1 MLTTTHDQG
10 AVRVLRFNRPEALNA
25 FNGAMFD
32 AVAERL
38 LAAAENDA
46 VKVLIITGEGRAFSA
61 GMDLADSPSKQAA
74 PVHGFEGMFE
84 AFIEFPKP
92 ILLAINGVGVGFG
105 CTITGLVDLVFMA
118 KGAKLRCPFTALGLT
133 AEAASTVTFPA
144 LMGPQMANWVRLSSD
159 WRDAQ
164 TRPTYGLAF
173 EGVADAELLARTME
187 QAQVLAAKPLAS
199 LITTKEML
207 MAPRREALREA
218 SEIETAGLGSLMGG
232 PANQEA
238 IAAFKERREPD
249 FAKF

>member
-1 MLTTTHDQG
+1 M
-10 AVRVLRFNRPEALNA
+10 
-25 FNGAMFD
+25 
-32 AVAERL
+32 
-38 LAAAENDA
+38 
-46 VKVLIITGEGRAFSA
+46 
-61 GMDLADSPSKQAA
+61 
-74 PVHGFEGMFE
+74 HGFEGMFE

-92 ILLAINGVGVGFG
+92 ILLAINGLGVGFG

-118 KGAKLRCPFTALGLT
+118 ESAKLRCPFTALGLT

-144 LMGPQMANWVRLSSD
+144 MMGPQVANWVLLSSE
-159 WRDAQ
+159 WLDAQ
-164 TRPTYGLAF
+164 TCKTYGLAF
-173 EGVADAELLARTME
+173 EVVADVELLARTME

-207 MAPRREALREA
+207 MAPRRAALREA
-218 SEIETAGLGSLMGG
+218 SEIETAALGSLMGG

>member
-1 MLTTTHDQG
+1 MLTTTQDQG
-10 AVRVLRFNRPEALNA
+10 AVRVLRFNRPETLNA

-32 AVAERL
+32 AVTEEL

-61 GMDLADSPSKQAA
+61 GMDLADRSAKDPM
-74 PVHGFEGMFE
+74 PEHGFEGMFE

-105 CTITGLVDLVFMA
+105 CTITGLADLVFMA
-118 KGAKLRCPFTALGLT
+118 ASSKLRCPFTALGLT

-144 LMGPQMANWVRLSSD
+144 MMGPQVANWVLLSSE
-159 WRDAQ
+159 WLDAQ
-164 TRPTYGLAF
+164 TCKEYGLAF
-173 EGVADAELLARTME
+173 AVVADDVLMQRTME

-238 IAAFKERREPD
+238 IAAFKERRDPD
-249 FAKF
+249 FSKF